1 MNIRTRFARG
11 AGLLRSVLMYHGIP
25 FRRRRL
31 TQFYAQFIQPGD
43 LCFDIGAHVGSR
55 LRAWTPLGARIV
67 AVEPQSDCMALLR
80 RWFGHRAQITLIE
93 QAVGAKPGVAELL
106 ISSRTPTVTTLSPA
120 WIAAVQQERGFA
132 KVRWDAPLPVP
143 VTTLDALIARY
154 GAPAF
159 CKIDVEGY
167 ELEVLQGLSQ
177 PIPALSFEYLP
188 ACLDTA
194 RDCVATLAVLGPY
207 VFNWSVGEAQC
218 LRSADWLSAPDLLER
233 LEVEARTGRSGDI
246 YARSQAN
253 PDRLRCSELKS
264 MPIRVTG

>member
-1 MNIRTRFARG
+1 MNPWTHFERS

-31 TQFYAQFIQPGD
+31 TRFYTQFIRPGD

-55 LRAWTPLGARIV
+55 LRAWTPLGAQIV
-67 AVEPQSDCMALLR
+67 AVEPQPACMTLLR

-120 WIAAVQQERGFA
+120 WIAAVKKDKGFA
-132 KVRWDAPLPVP
+132 GVRWNEPLPVP
-143 VTTLDALIARY
+143 VTTLDELIARY

-177 PIPALSFEYLP
+177 PLPALSFEYLP

-194 RDCVATLAVLGPY
+194 RACVATLTALGPH

-218 LRSADWLSAPDLLER
+218 LRSADWLSAPEFLEQ

-246 YARSQAN
+246 YA
-253 PDRLRCSELKS
+253 CSLNS
-264 MPIRVTG
+264 G